1 MKKEILFDGD
11 FSHKA
16 FGIWRVL
23 NSNGWVSNVH
33 PIHSNKNTP
42 MNPPACHAISPV
54 RVAVIQFDPQ
64 CGIDNHA
71 RNVAQGLAFAE
82 RAVAEGA
89 TLIVLPELCSTGYAY
104 RGRAEAYALAEPV
117 PKGPTVQLWEAFAT
131 KHGVYLA
138 AGLAEREGTRL
149 YDTAVLVGPEGYV
162 GKYRKAHLWNAEKLW
177 FCPGDLGFPVFETP
191 IGRIGLMICWDVW
204 FPEVPRLLAL
214 QGADI
219 ICSLNNWVWTPPPLF
234 DEAGRCMASYLT
246 MTAAHTNNVFIA
258 AANRVG
264 CDRGDRFLGCSL
276 IAGTNG
282 WPLGRVAGAE
292 EDVILYA
299 DIDLV
304 SARSAPIWNSLND
317 LPRDR
322 RGDLYDA
329 MLGYRNHPM
338 MPR

>member
-1 MKKEILFDGD
+1 
-11 FSHKA
+11 
-16 FGIWRVL
+16 
-23 NSNGWVSNVH
+23 
-33 PIHSNKNTP
+33 
-42 MNPPACHAISPV
+42 MNPPSDPAISPV
-54 RVAVIQFDPQ
+54 RVAVVQFDPQ
-64 CGIDNHA
+64 CGVDNGPS
-71 RNVAQGLAFAE
+71 NLAQGLALAE
-82 RAVAEGA
+82 NAVANGA
-89 TLIVLPELCSTGYAY
+89 NLIVLPELCNTGYAF
-104 RGRAEAYALAEPV
+104 RGRTEAYALAEPV
-117 PKGPTVQLWEAFAT
+117 PEGPSVQCWEAFSS
-131 KHGVYLA
+131 KHRVYLA
-138 AGLAEREGTRL
+138 AGVAEREGARL
-149 YDTAVLVGPEGYV
+149 YDTAVLVGPEGYI

-177 FCPGDLGFPVFETP
+177 FRPGDLGFPVFETA

-234 DEAGRCMASYLT
+234 DEAGKCMASYLT
-246 MTAAHTNNVFIA
+246 ITAAHANNVFIA

-282 WPLGRVAGAE
+282 WPLGRVAGAQE
-292 EDVILYA
+292 ETILYA

-322 RGDLYDA
+322 RTDLYDP
-329 MLGYRNHPM
+329 MLGYRHHPM